1 MSGHELMRS
10 AVAGLAGQL
19 RWGSGLSVPAVPS
32 ARSVLVCGM
41 GGSGIAG
48 DFAREVASAHGRR
61 LDVHKGYGLPGW
73 AGSEEGLL
81 VVALSYS
88 GNTEETL
95 AAVEAALS
103 AGVPIAGVSSGG
115 TLAELATRRGF
126 PLVTVP
132 GGLQPR
138 AALGF
143 LLSALL
149 QVLAGAGVLPDP
161 RADLDEA
168 MNYDIATPTL
178 SEQGSQRLVWAGRRM
193 QVLSTIRERFRAERP
208 LEGKTIAACL
218 HVTAETANLMLAL
231 RDAGARPILCASNP
245 LSTQDDVAAALVAEG
260 ISVFAIRGEDNTSYY
275 QHLNAALD
283 MEPDITMD
291 DGADLATLLHTSRT
305 DITPLGSTEE
315 TTTGVIRLR
324 AMFEEGK
331 LRLPVVAVND
341 SQTKHLFDNKYGTG
355 QSAIDGIIRATNVLI
370 AGLTVVVVGYGNCGQ
385 GVASRAD
392 GLGAKVVVVEVDP
405 VRALAAAMD
414 GYRVL
419 TADDA
424 ARIGDIFLTVTG
436 NKHVLRRR
444 TSRS

>member
-168 MNYDIATPTL
+168 ASLWDQLAG
-178 SEQGSQRLVWAGRRM
+178 QGGQ
-193 QVLSTIRERFRAERP
+193 
-208 LEGKTIAACL
+208 
-218 HVTAETANLMLAL
+218 
-231 RDAGARPILCASNP
+231 
-245 LSTQDDVAAALVAEG
+245 AEG
-260 ISVFAIRGEDNTSYY
+260 LA
-275 QHLNAALD
+275 
-283 MEPDITMD
+283 
-291 DGADLATLLHTSRT
+291 ADLADALDGRIAVVYGSNGPTAPAALRWKTQINENAKWPAWWGLFPELDHNEIVGWQGLADLTRRRVGIVVLRDRDEHGQVEARVRLTGELTSA
-305 DITPLGSTEE
+305 DVSWVGDVWSQGSSMLARMTS
-315 TTTGVIRLR
+315 L
-324 AMFEEGK
+324 
-331 LRLPVVAVND
+331 VAVGD
-341 SQTKHLFDNKYGTG
+341 LVSLE
-355 QSAIDGIIRATNVLI
+355 L
-370 AGLTVVVVGYGNCGQ
+370 
-385 GVASRAD
+385 ASRA
-392 GLGAKVVVVEVDP
+392 GVDP
-405 VRALAAAMD
+405 VPVDVIEGLKRGLAEGA
-414 GYRVL
+414 
-419 TADDA
+419 
-424 ARIGDIFLTVTG
+424 
-436 NKHVLRRR
+436 
-444 TSRS
+444 